1 MATTRAPAASPRRLT
16 TLLGRQPLGILFAA
30 PYAVFLAA
38 IFAYPLGLAVWMS
51 FHDYFF
57 AAPGAQVDRPFVGFE
72 NYQAVLSDPDVRQS
86 FVNVGD
92 LPGHQRAADR
102 RPRRSCWRP
111 RSTAAIRFRTFLR
124 VSYYVPY
131 VTASVALVAVW
142 MFLFS
147 KDGMVNQILGPLA
160 PDPSWLVNST
170 LAMPVIAVFVTW
182 KQLGF
187 FILLYLAALQ
197 NVSKDLYDAAA
208 VDGASRWGQ
217 FRHVT
222 VPGVRPAT
230 TLVVILATITG
241 ANLFTEPYLL
251 TGGGGPDGAS
261 SVAGLRDVPEGHR
274 AGEPRHRGRDR
285 RDPRCCWCSRS
296 PWSTASSWSVT
307 DMTDVQTEHPAPSP
321 RPPGAAVPP
330 TPHRDGAAGPGRA
343 GVPVP
348 LLLHGRR
355 LAAGREPTPRV
366 RGAFPTGGFTLDN
379 YRDIDERV
387 DLVQSLLNSGIFTTG
402 VLLGTVVFG
411 VLAGYAL
418 ARLHFRGRELA
429 VRGDAARADRA
440 RSSC

>member
-1 MATTRAPAASPRRLT
+1 MPETTMATTSAPAASPRRLT
-16 TLLGRQPLGILFAA
+16 ALLGRQPLGILFAA

-38 IFAYPLGLAVWMS
+38 IFAYPMGLAVWMS

-72 NYQAVLSDPDVRQS
+72 NYQAVISDPDVRQS
-86 FVNVGD
+86 FVNVGIFLIINVPLTVGLALTLAAALD
-92 LPGHQRAADR
+92 RAV
-102 RPRRSCWRP
+102 
-111 RSTAAIRFRTFLR
+111 RFRTFLR

-160 PDPSWLVNST
+160 PEPSWLVNST

-261 SVAGLRDVPEGHR
+261 SLAGLRDVPEGHR

-285 RDPRCCWCSRS
+285 RDPHADGARDL
-296 PWSTASSWSVT
+296 PG
-307 DMTDVQTEHPAPSP
+307 QPEG
-321 RPPGAAVPP
+321 PGA
-330 TPHRDGAAGPGRA
+330 
-343 GVPVP
+343 
-348 LLLHGRR
+348 
-355 LAAGREPTPRV
+355 
-366 RGAFPTGGFTLDN
+366 
-379 YRDIDERV
+379 
-387 DLVQSLLNSGIFTTG
+387 
-402 VLLGTVVFG
+402 
-411 VLAGYAL
+411 
-418 ARLHFRGRELA
+418 
-429 VRGDAARADRA
+429 
-440 RSSC
+440 